1 MSGFPLQPWSQAR
14 GSRESLESRLLK
26 PNEWCKTNERM
37 KWMTSNE
44 LRASVISIRPKL
56 FELSRL
62 GQIVR
67 EITGEKSDAF
77 LVSRRNLP
85 ACFYLGVIHHE
96 VVPFWEI
103 LENYVPFVGGRVAS
117 RLVRSTPERTVRV
130 WALTGD
136 TVLCSWEDTTLTV
149 PFSTQVY
156 KWVPANCWGNL
167 TKLRGSDQRWTS
179 IPSRGSRDTSSRFML
194 QKPRDKLRQL
204 WASSGSKASH
214 YFTDWRNLVSFLF
227 YIPYIAIL
235 QLFERK
241 KQTNK

>member
-44 LRASVISIRPKL
+44 FRASVISIRPKL

-96 VVPFWEI
+96 VVPFWDI
-103 LENYVPFVGGRVAS
+103 LENYVPFVGRRVAS

-167 TKLRGSDQRWTS
+167 NK
-179 IPSRGSRDTSSRFML
+179 
-194 QKPRDKLRQL
+194 
-204 WASSGSKASH
+204 
-214 YFTDWRNLVSFLF
+214 
-227 YIPYIAIL
+227 IAG
-235 QLFERK
+235 EWPAMD
-241 KQTNK
+241 